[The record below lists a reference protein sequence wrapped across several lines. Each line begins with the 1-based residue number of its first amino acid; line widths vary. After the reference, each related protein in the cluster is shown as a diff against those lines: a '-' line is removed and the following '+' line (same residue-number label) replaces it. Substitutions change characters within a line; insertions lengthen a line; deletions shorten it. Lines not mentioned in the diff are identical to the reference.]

1 MNKERL
7 TITLD
12 KKVLSAVDETIDGI
26 NVRNRSHAIERLIEL
41 ALLQNTAQKA
51 VILSG
56 GDTILRKGKRIPK
69 SMVMVGGLPLL
80 EYTIRML
87 SRNNTN
93 DIVILAGE
101 NSEEISN
108 YFGDGSSFGV
118 RITYAVENKRR
129 GTEGALFFVR
139 GLVGH
144 EPFFV
149 LNGDNYYDFNIAEMY
164 KQHIITKALVT
175 IALTTVEKTTGFGVT
190 RLDGSRILDFV
201 EKPAT
206 EGSKLVSTGFY
217 VFSNAALDLIS
228 KSDKPVMLE
237 RSLFPRL
244 ASMGKLYSYVV
255 SGKWIPFDLGRLEA
269 TIKDIEALTS
279 SR

>member
-41 ALLQNTAQKA
+41 ALLQNTSQKA
-51 VILSG
+51 VILAG
-56 GDTILRKGKRIPK
+56 GDTILSKGKRTPK
-69 SMVMVGGLPLL
+69 SMVMAGGLPLL

-87 SRNNTN
+87 SKNNTN

-118 RITYAVENKRR
+118 RITYVVENKRR
-129 GTEGALFFVR
+129 GTEGALFFAR

-144 EPFFV
+144 GPFFV

-201 EKPAT
+201 EKPAI

-244 ASMGKLYSYVV
+244 ASMGKLHGYVV

-269 TIKDIEALTS
+269 AIKGVEALTS